1 MTSNFAFHGVS
12 AAGMSWTFRAPATEH
27 PAIPATRAAAA
38 APRKRRA
45 AAQTIAAS
53 VGGFY

>member
-1 MTSNFAFHGVS
+1 MISNFAFDGVGV
-12 AAGMSWTFRAPATEH
+12 AGMACTFRAPVSGH
-27 PAIPATRAAAA
+27 PVIPARAAAA

-53 VGGFY
+53 VGGFS